1 MNDKITFQ
9 QLAELLSSSTGGS
22 TSTTELFIKEL
33 FAIVGKALIN
43 GEKVQIKGIGTFM
56 PSMDNSTI
64 EFAPDADLAVSINL
78 PFSCFEAIELD
89 DEMHQALISDETQ
102 PKQESEIDETIE
114 VAEPAVI
121 ETDEEPIEDGVEWAE
136 STTEKDTEPTHEEAS
151 KIQLEEDIA
160 DIQTS
165 NVAEIDVDYN
175 TVEQPEV
182 VVEPV
187 EETLET
193 ETTHNQQ
200 IPDPI
205 LDTTETVTED
215 KHKKSKFAFGII
227 IGILIGAVIGAMA
240 MFVIGN
246 KLLPSQTNMP
256 NSESEEIIDESVCI
270 AVDTLATDTLKIEPV
285 YENIAVDTVKQTR
298 FLTTMARQ
306 YYNQMLYWVY
316 IYEEN
321 KEKLGNP
328 NVIKP
333 GTTVVIPDIRKYLKS
348 DTDSVNIEHAKLKAV
363 EIYAP
368 YQK

>member
-1 MNDKITFQ
+1 MSNKITFQ
-9 QLAELLSSSTGGS
+9 QLAELLSTSTGGS

-33 FAIVGKALIN
+33 FALVGKALIK

-64 EFAPDADLAVSINL
+64 EFAPDNELAESINL

-89 DEMHQALISDETQ
+89 DEMHQTLIDDDSQ
-102 PKQESEIDETIE
+102 SEPECEIEETIE
-114 VAEPAVI
+114 IVEPAVVKSNNHLVEDVKSV
-121 ETDEEPIEDGVEWAE
+121 ET
-136 STTEKDTEPTHEEAS
+136 TTEIDAGLTQEDSETSSEEENDDSQKSNMTEVDSGNDTKVQLETIAEIAEEAT
-151 KIQLEEDIA
+151 K
-160 DIQTS
+160 
-165 NVAEIDVDYN
+165 AE
-175 TVEQPEV
+175 TAE
-182 VVEPV
+182 
-187 EETLET
+187 
-193 ETTHNQQ
+193 NQQ
-200 IPDPI
+200 ITDSI
-205 LDTTETVTED
+205 SEINETED
-215 KHKKSKFAFGII
+215 KSQKPKFALGLI
-227 IGILIGAVIGAMA
+227 IGFVIGLILGALA

-246 KLLPSQTNMP
+246 KWLSAQSDKPVA
-256 NSESEEIIDESVCI
+256 ESEGLVDETVSVAIDSL
-270 AVDTLATDTLKIEPV
+270 ASDTIEVQPV
-285 YENIAVDTVKQTR
+285 YQNIAVDTVKQTR

-321 KEKLGNP
+321 KDKLGNP

-333 GTTVVIPDIRKYLKS
+333 GTTVVIPDIRKYLKN